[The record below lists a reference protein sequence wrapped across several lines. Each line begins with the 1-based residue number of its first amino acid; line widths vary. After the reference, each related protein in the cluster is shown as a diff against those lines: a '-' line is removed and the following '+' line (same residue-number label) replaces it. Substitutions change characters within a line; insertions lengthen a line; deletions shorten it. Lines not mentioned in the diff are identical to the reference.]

1 MYEHVNPKNGQ
12 QAPLI
17 STEVYDI
24 IMNVS
29 GGHQGGVS
37 ASHPSTCS
45 QKVCELPTQ
54 QLPPSHS

>member
-29 GGHQGGVS
+29 GGIRG
-37 ASHPSTCS
+37 C
-45 QKVCELPTQ
+45 VCQRPI
-54 QLPPSHS
+54 PPLVFEKGCMLLSSGSLR